1 MLKNPESALSNEY
14 NICKPYATRKKRRKC
29 KLEKKKR
36 QQEIR
41 TYGEKQT
48 NKQKPKIKTSF
59 RKKTKKKTT
68 KTSNFHEEKKSKI
81 LWVKAF

>member
-81 LWVKAF
+81 L